1 MSFGYLIIAAK
12 NSQIDYH
19 KLAYALAVSIKNT
32 QKWGFNNV
40 ALITD
45 DPTDLERFKSP
56 WVFDQVITWNKQ
68 KGWNGRSYMDQ
79 LTPWDHTV
87 CLDADMI
94 FQRDFSHCIEYFI
107 ENCELYVANDSWTYR
122 GDKVTGDFY
131 RKAFTKNDLPNLYSF
146 FTYFKKDSDLAKE
159 FFTLGRYIIENP
171 KEFSNMFLS
180 NAKPKIMGTDEAFAL
195 SSKILDIT
203 DQIAYPLEFPKVV
216 HMKGMIQ
223 DWPWPADT
231 WSDHVGFYFDPANK
245 LKIGNF
251 IQTDIVHY
259 VDKTIITD
267 EIVSLQEEILWQ
279 K

>member
-245 LKIGNF
+245 LKI
-251 IQTDIVHY
+251 
-259 VDKTIITD
+259 
-267 EIVSLQEEILWQ
+267 
-279 K
+279 